1 MAQSK
6 IMKAG
11 ELEVVQRGDGVETA
25 VLVSNKT
32 CGANTTSGIT
42 QFPKGTKVPVHQH
55 NCDEQVVLLE
65 GDAEVEIDGVCT
77 RIKPMDTVF
86 VEAGT
91 WHRFVNMGDGPM
103 KILWVYDSPEV
114 TRTFKDSGETV
125 GHLTGGDKVN

>member
-1 MAQSK
+1 MAQSN
-6 IMKAG
+6 IMKM
-11 ELEVVQRGDGVETA
+11 EDVPVIQRGDGVETR

-32 CGANTTSGIT
+32 CGANTTSGT
-42 QFPKGTKVPVHQH
+42 TAFPKGTKVPHHKH

-65 GDAEVEIDGVCT
+65 GDAEVEIDGVRT

-91 WHRFVNMGDGPM
+91 WHRFVNLGDGPM

-114 TRTFKDSGETV
+114 TRTFQESGETV
-125 GHLTGGDKVN
+125 GHLTGDDVVN